1 MEFREDQKINQ
12 ANEQAEGFFM
22 IYSEDFTSHLKEYR
36 NFKNSKKKT
45 PNSKIDGK
53 QLRRSKRQVI
63 YEDVVDD
70 RNDDSDAEEA
80 ILRRQ
85 LEQLTDDELASLSHI
100 ARNDMNRYVKP
111 RYVTVPQYE
120 IIEIPDEIL
129 DNAVMEVYPRDRRS
143 VVPVEWSEVHEPEEA
158 QYSVGDAI
166 LPQARIRIDL
176 QMSSVLA
183 ILTSLWDRETGK
195 RDYFAVPQEAVIEA
209 LKQEQDEQELR
220 DRIAELAQI
229 LNERAY
235 RGGVRL

>member
-1 MEFREDQKINQ
+1 MAWLLPYGLSVVNEVREIFVETVGGVGYEPHARHEISPFRCLLMSWAPIRHGECNERGKDVSQKYSS
-12 ANEQAEGFFM
+12 ASEQ
-22 IYSEDFTSHLKEYR
+22 
-36 NFKNSKKKT
+36 

-143 VVPVEWSEVHEPEEA
+143 VVPVEWSEVHEPE
-158 QYSVGDAI
+158 
-166 LPQARIRIDL
+166 
-176 QMSSVLA
+176 
-183 ILTSLWDRETGK
+183 
-195 RDYFAVPQEAVIEA
+195 YFAVPEEAVIEA